1 MTLTIW
7 RHAKKKSNLLTN
19 FAQSHKQVFLKVRF
33 YRHIL
38 QQNKLL
44 PNSFTKWPS
53 KNKCRSHHIPVRFAS
68 QTFLANQLCFAANSR
83 IVLLKFSL
91 YFLEFRFLLL
101 KLRPL
106 VPGQRHG
113 QIERFSR
120 QQKRTCNNSTL
131 LDVLSLALVTLK
143 VLLVAD
149 AINPLGLSPEFCKPL
164 LPRSHAPMALV
175 HNAGKLKFGAEKKG
189 KKRKNVFDQLDTL
202 ELAANG
208 PREHI

>member
-1 MTLTIW
+1 MSIAPHSCQVCQSDVFSKPTLFCGKLT
-7 RHAKKKSNLLTN
+7 HCSAKVFIVFFRISF
-19 FAQSHKQVFLKVRF
+19 FAFKITS
-33 YRHIL
+33 
-38 QQNKLL
+38 
-44 PNSFTKWPS
+44 PG
-53 KNKCRSHHIPVRFAS
+53 A
-68 QTFLANQLCFAANSR
+68 
-83 IVLLKFSL
+83 
-91 YFLEFRFLLL
+91 
-101 KLRPL
+101 RPATWS
-106 VPGQRHG
+106 
-113 QIERFSR
+113 ERFSR